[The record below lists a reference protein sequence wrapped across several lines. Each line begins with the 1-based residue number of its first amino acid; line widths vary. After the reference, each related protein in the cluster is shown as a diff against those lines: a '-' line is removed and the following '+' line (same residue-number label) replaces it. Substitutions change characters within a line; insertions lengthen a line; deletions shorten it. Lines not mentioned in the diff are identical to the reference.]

1 MEKFLTPK
9 KVREI
14 LKMPHTGTA
23 QSDPARIS
31 DVFAKHRRSRFR
43 LISRTQQEF

>member
-23 QSDPARIS
+23 QSDPGQN
-31 DVFAKHRRSRFR
+31 FRRVRQAQAF
-43 LISRTQQEF
+43 TV